1 MAMITRAH
9 LCPVSPYDFIAAQP
23 LALCMGGE
31 MKQIGVGVIGT
42 GWCGGIRAETAAG
55 HPLVKTLHVA
65 ETRPERLRE
74 IAAKTGAK
82 TATADYRELLRI
94 DGIDAIMIS
103 ATPESTHF
111 PMARDA
117 LAAGK
122 HVLLEKP
129 IAIELAEADELIA
142 LARRNKLKFTIGYSQ
157 RFNPKYAYVKQC
169 VRDGTIGKPVS
180 ALVSRH
186 ITRGLGKKITGRS
199 KLSPAAM
206 ESTHDLDFVLWCLE
220 PAKPARVY
228 SQLAFGAMQ
237 AATGADIPDCQW
249 ITVTMDN
256 GLAFVVGGGWSLPPG
271 YPNFSSTWIEFLGT
285 EGALLIDDSHKDVV
299 LNTMKSGMQLPM
311 STMPGEP
318 VEHVYAGPMAAETVS
333 FLEAVAYDR
342 PVMVTPEHARMVMEV
357 YMAADLSAERN
368 APVDLPL
375 AGPAA
380 KRAAA

>member
-1 MAMITRAH
+1 M
-9 LCPVSPYDFIAAQP
+9 
-23 LALCMGGE
+23 
-31 MKQIGVGVIGT
+31 
-42 GWCGGIRAETAAG
+42 
-55 HPLVKTLHVA
+55 
-65 ETRPERLRE
+65 
-74 IAAKTGAK
+74 
-82 TATADYRELLRI
+82 
-94 DGIDAIMIS
+94 
-103 ATPESTHF
+103 
-111 PMARDA
+111 
-117 LAAGK
+117 
-122 HVLLEKP
+122 
-129 IAIELAEADELIA
+129 
-142 LARRNKLKFTIGYSQ
+142 
-157 RFNPKYAYVKQC
+157 KQC

-220 PAKPARVY
+220 PAKPVRVY

-237 AATGADIPDCQW
+237 AATGAAIPDCQW
-249 ITVTMDN
+249 ITVTMDS

-271 YPNFSSTWIEFLGT
+271 YPNFSTTWIEFLGT

-299 LNTMKSGMQLPM
+299 LNTMKTGMQLPM

-318 VEHVYAGPMAAETVS
+318 VEHVYAGPMAAETVH

-342 PVMVTPEHARMVMEV
+342 PVVVTPEHARMVMEV

-368 APVDLPL
+368 VPVDLPL
-375 AGPAA
+375 AGAPA